1 MRLPATHRVMLEIT
15 LMLRILSLAY
25 LSSVRRHRFALVQLS
40 FSGVLLYQRV
50 QKDVSIRS
58 PLTWN
63 EWFAF
68 SMTVPSLQNIN
79 PYSLDKKHSINHF

>member
-15 LMLRILSLAY
+15 LTLRILSLAH
-25 LSSVRRHRFALVQLS
+25 LSSLRRHRIALVQLS
-40 FSGVLLYQRV
+40 FSGILFYQRV

-63 EWFAF
+63 EWLAF

-79 PYSLDKKHSINHF
+79 PHGLDKHSINHF